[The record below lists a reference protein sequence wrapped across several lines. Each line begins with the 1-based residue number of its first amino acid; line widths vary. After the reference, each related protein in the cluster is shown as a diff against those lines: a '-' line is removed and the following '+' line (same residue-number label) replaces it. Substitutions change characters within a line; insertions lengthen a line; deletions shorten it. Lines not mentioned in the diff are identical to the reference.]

1 MAVSALR
8 QEFVIVNGGVD
19 LAAQEAQRVVAAAG
33 ASTLRLA
40 TEDGHLHPL
49 PEPAERALRA
59 ALAALAAGDGVA
71 VVPMRE
77 TLSSSQAARLLNVS
91 RPHLITLLDRGE
103 IPHSR
108 TGTHRRLR
116 LAEVLAY
123 KVRRDHATGQHLDE
137 ILAEA
142 QDSDEYF

>member
-1 MAVSALR
+1 M
-8 QEFVIVNGGVD
+8 NGGVGQ
-19 LAAQEAQRVVAAAG
+19 AAQEAQRLVAAAG

-49 PEPAERALRA
+49 PEPVERALRA

-77 TLSSSQAARLLNVS
+77 TLSTSQAARLLNVS
-91 RPHLITLLDRGE
+91 RPYLITLLDRGE

-108 TGTHRRLR
+108 TGTHRRLP
-116 LAEVLAY
+116 LADVLTY
-123 KVRRDHATGQHLDE
+123 KLCRDQATGQHLDA
-137 ILAEA
+137 ILVEA
-142 QDSDEYF
+142 QDGDEYF

>member
-1 MAVSALR
+1 MPVFRFQSICSAAP
-8 QEFVIVNGGVD
+8 V
-19 LAAQEAQRVVAAAG
+19 
-33 ASTLRLA
+33 
-40 TEDGHLHPL
+40 
-49 PEPAERALRA
+49 ERALRAALA

-77 TLSSSQAARLLNVS
+77 TLSTSQAARLLNVS

-108 TGTHRRLR
+108 TGTHRRLG
-116 LAEVLAY
+116 LADVLTY
-123 KVRRDHATGQHLDE
+123 KVRRDQATGQHLDA

-142 QDSDEYF
+142 QDGDEYF